1 MSSRTDVLSAAER
14 EQGFASFSRHISWNG
29 LGVFLLNDT
38 IVSLMAIHFGASNLE
53 LGYINAAFHVTGIVS
68 LVVPRLFRGCRI
80 TRVFGMAWLLR
91 GFVVLFYG
99 MLFFLSGQAARIAI
113 ITIFTVFCVTRA
125 MGVSV
130 AHAVQ
135 RDVMREREMGGAM
148 VRLNIRLAYS
158 QFASQLMGF
167 FLLSLAF
174 FEGLGGL
181 VTIVY
186 IGAVMNTVASLYL
199 LKIPGRSVVEH
210 PGSGAFLRTAR
221 RIIRHRHHVVPLMI
235 HALGMGLHVLFA
247 FQVAFLRRVLGMPDN
262 MAILFT
268 LVGAVASIL
277 ANNWLKPFAD
287 TLGEKPLLIIMNVG
301 LAVMALTWAVLPGSL
316 PVAAYFLTGFF
327 TFFFLRS
334 LLTLKSAALVRS
346 IPERDRVPYTS
357 MANMLLGLV
366 ALSLGIA
373 GGILA
378 DLSARAPFV
387 VHEYSLTFFFTFL
400 VALTTAVLSFFLPD
414 GRSLSLRETAEI
426 VLSIRNLRAFL
437 DANQLDFSGDPSRRE
452 SLLLSLERSS
462 TPIATSRLRDR
473 LRGPSVAERERVLRS
488 LFRSPRP
495 ELLEDIL
502 KEAADQG
509 SYTRRDALF
518 CLGAYPDAR
527 SETLLRE
534 IARREEGLEEGI
546 IALKS
551 LARLDCRD
559 ELPRIRRLMAGPLS
573 PRMELDLA
581 VAESILD
588 PRGPHLEDLFHRAL
602 RRGSRSFAETR
613 FSIALGQLGFSPGIQ
628 EYLRSEV
635 AAPGRGLMELIDD
648 ASEFS
653 LVLKHRQEMRD
664 HLQRGEWREVWL
676 LVQSFFRTELEAFS
690 RAPSW
695 VTGLARSV
703 EGATVPEGLEPLG
716 ALAALYVFH
725 HCLDAVIEP

>member
-1 MSSRTDVLSAAER
+1 MSSRTAVLSAAER
-14 EQGFASFSRHISWNG
+14 ERGFSSFSRHISWNG

-53 LGYINAAFHVTGIVS
+53 LGYINAAFHVTGVVS
-68 LVVPRLFRGCRI
+68 LVVPRLFKGCKI
-80 TRVFGMAWLLR
+80 TRLFGMAWMIR
-91 GFVVLFYG
+91 GFVVILYG
-99 MLFFLSGQAARIAI
+99 VLFFLSGYAARVAI
-113 ITIFTVFCVTRA
+113 ITIFTVFCITRA

-135 RDVMREREMGGAM
+135 RDVMRDREMGGAM

-158 QFASQLMGF
+158 QFASQLFGF

-181 VTIVY
+181 ITIVY

-210 PGSGAFLRTAR
+210 PGSGALLRTAR
-221 RIIRHRHHVVPLMI
+221 RILRHRHHVVPLLV

-247 FQVAFLRRVLGMPDN
+247 FQVAFLRRVLEMPDN
-262 MAILFT
+262 IAILFT
-268 LVGAVASIL
+268 LVGAAASIL

-301 LAVMALTWAVLPGSL
+301 LATMALVWAYIPASL
-316 PVAAYFLTGFF
+316 PVAVYFLVGFF

-357 MANMLLGLV
+357 MANMLLGVV
-366 ALSLGIA
+366 ALSLGLA

-378 DLSARAPFV
+378 DVSARVPFV

-400 VALTTAVLSFFLPD
+400 VALATAVLSFFLPD

-437 DANQLDFSGDPSRRE
+437 DANQLDFAGDPSRRE
-452 SLLLSLERSS
+452 SLLLSLERSP
-462 TPIATSRLRDR
+462 TPIAASRLRDR
-473 LRGPSVAERERVLRS
+473 LRGPSVAERERVLRI

-502 KEAADQG
+502 AEAADRG

-518 CLGAYPDAR
+518 CLGAYPGTR
-527 SETLLRE
+527 SEEMLKE
-534 IARREEGLEEGI
+534 IARREEGREEGA

-551 LARLDCRD
+551 LARLDCR
-559 ELPRIRRLMAGPLS
+559 EVLPQIRRLMAGSLS

-581 VAESILD
+581 VAEAILD
-588 PRGPHLEDLFHRAL
+588 PQGPHLEELFSRAF

-613 FSIALGQLGFSPGIQ
+613 FSIALGQLGFSPGFQ
-628 EYLRSEV
+628 EYLRSETM
-635 AAPGRGLMELIDD
+635 APGRGMLELIED

-653 LVLKHRQEMRD
+653 LILKHREEMRD
-664 HLQRGEWREVWL
+664 HLREGDWKKL
-676 LVQSFFRTELEAFS
+676 WEMVQAFS
-690 RAPSW
+690 RAELEGLPQAPPW
-695 VTGLARSV
+695 VTGLARSIG
-703 EGATVPEGLEPLG
+703 EAHPPDI
-716 ALAALYVFH
+716 LAPAGTLAGLYVFH
-725 HCLDAVIEP
+725 HCLDAIVQS